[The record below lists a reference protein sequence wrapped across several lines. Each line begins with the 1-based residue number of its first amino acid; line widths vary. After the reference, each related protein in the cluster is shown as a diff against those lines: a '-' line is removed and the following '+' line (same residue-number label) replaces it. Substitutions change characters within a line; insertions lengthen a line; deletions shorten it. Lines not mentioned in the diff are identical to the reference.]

1 VSSASWEEP
10 TACLRP
16 LFLFANIVGALMW
29 TSVVGYLS
37 FLFGSLIHRVGHWI
51 AIVID
56 VVAVTAI
63 VVGVNFLRRHGERL
77 KAEAE
82 FALPGALASR
92 SGPHPTGSLWGLA

>member
-1 VSSASWEEP
+1 MPAP
-10 TACLRP
+10 P
-16 LFLFANIVGALMW
+16 FLFANIVGALMW

-37 FLFGSLIHRVGHWI
+37 FHRVGHWI
-51 AIVID
+51 AIVIG

-63 VVGVNFLRRHGERL
+63 VVGVNFPRRHEERL

-92 SGPHPTGSLWGLA
+92 SGPHPTRSLWRLA

>member
-1 VSSASWEEP
+1 
-10 TACLRP
+10 
-16 LFLFANIVGALMW
+16 MW

-51 AIVID
+51 AIVIG

-63 VVGVNFLRRHGERL
+63 VVGVNFLRRHEERL

-82 FALPGALASR
+82 VHVVREPRNISTACGHGESATTLPDISVPPADRLIA
-92 SGPHPTGSLWGLA
+92 